1 MVTNNVLCT
10 VRRLNGAEI
19 ILVDEKIRLDT
30 EQKRKGENEMIT
42 IKEMLTEKVDEIFAE
57 MQSARGIEYG
67 DVSPMAMLE
76 LEQKMNELSELIDS
90 TLKEQETE
98 QKRNHLREQAIKFLI
113 VSHGWNYHGAE
124 AIVDTLTEE
133 TDIEDITLKDL
144 VDASENHADR

>member
-30 EQKRKGENEMIT
+30 EQKRKGENEMKT

-57 MQSARGIEYG
+57 MQSASGIEYG

-98 QKRNHLREQAIKFLI
+98 
-113 VSHGWNYHGAE
+113 
-124 AIVDTLTEE
+124 
-133 TDIEDITLKDL
+133 
-144 VDASENHADR
+144 